1 MSRVESQAFSDYRH
15 AVSRKYNQLFALHAN
30 DMAAFASQPSVCQ
43 PSTPLQEILL
53 LFQAVQ
59 GKGARRL
66 RYGTISPLEGVFLAC

>member
-1 MSRVESQAFSDYRH
+1 MESQALSDYRH

-30 DMAAFASQPSVCQ
+30 DTAGSAFASQPSVCQ
-43 PSTPLQEILL
+43 PPTPLQEILL

-59 GKGARRL
+59 GEGARRL